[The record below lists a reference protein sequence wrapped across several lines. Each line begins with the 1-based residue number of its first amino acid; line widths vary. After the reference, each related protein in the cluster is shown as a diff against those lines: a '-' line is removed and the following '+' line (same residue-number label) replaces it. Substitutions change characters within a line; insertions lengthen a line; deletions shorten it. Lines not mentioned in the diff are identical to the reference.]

1 MRSLVLYP
9 YPVELDGVSIQGEM
23 LFRGLKEIGLGTKCC
38 DREARAEKEL
48 IFKTFKPDVAIGV
61 GYWGDTPHIINHPL
75 KHGVTPVP
83 WLNADGWVSNY
94 HDVLNEL
101 PLIMA
106 TSRWVKHTYERDGV
120 SGKNIK
126 VMPIGIDVHEMR
138 PLPENDARIQSI
150 KKMLRIKPEQK
161 MILTAGGDTTS
172 KGFQEVLRALG
183 KVDKEFSD
191 WVYVGK
197 SWYSR
202 YPYYHYR
209 DEIKLMKR
217 FGIRKKIRFLDGP
230 LSRDFM
236 CVLLNACDVY
246 AGPSRIDG
254 FGMIQVEAQAC
265 GKPVL
270 GVKSMGLMDTV
281 VHDKTGFLAEVGE
294 KVMLSEEWVHRDQG
308 FKKKRL
314 IKFDEP
320 KMFGVRADI
329 DDLAEHLLKLLS
341 DDNLRNKMGKNA
353 REHAAKNFNYV
364 KTSKDIAELI
374 EKKLDITPREVASQ
388 KESRKEALVSVRAR

>member
-1 MRSLVLYP
+1 M
-9 YPVELDGVSIQGEM
+9 ELDGVSIQGEM
-23 LFRGLKEIGLGTKCC
+23 LYRGLRELGLDTKAC
-38 DREARAEKEL
+38 DREAKAEKEL
-48 IFKTFKPDVAIGV
+48 IFKSFKPDAFIGV
-61 GYWGDTPHIINHPL
+61 GYWGDTPHIINNPL
-75 KHGVTPVP
+75 EHGITPVP

-94 HDVLNEL
+94 HDVLNGL

-106 TSRWVKHTYERDGV
+106 TSRWVRHTYKRDGV
-120 SGKNIK
+120 SDKNIA

-138 PLPENDARIQSI
+138 PLPKNDIRVQNIRE
-150 KKMLRIKPEQK
+150 MLRIKPHQK
-161 MILTAGGDTTS
+161 VLMTAGGDTTS
-172 KGFQEVLRALG
+172 KGFQEVLQALG
-183 KVDKEFSD
+183 KIDKEFGD

-209 DEIKLMKR
+209 DEIKIMKK
-217 FGIRKKIRFLDGP
+217 FGIRKKIRFLDGA

-236 CVLLNACDVY
+236 CSLLNACDVY

-254 FGMIQVEAQAC
+254 FGMVQVEAQAC

-270 GVKSMGLMDTV
+270 GVQSMGLMDTV
-281 VHDKTGFLAEVGE
+281 VHGKTGFLAKVGE
-294 KVMLSEEWVHRDQG
+294 KVMLSEEWVHREQG
-308 FKKKRL
+308 FKKKKL

-320 KMFGVRADI
+320 KMFGVRADV
-329 DDLAEHLLKLLS
+329 DDLAEHILKLLT
-341 DDNLRNKMGKNA
+341 DDGLRERMGRDA

-374 EKKLDITPREVASQ
+374 EKKLDIKPAEIIGQKTASQ
-388 KESRKEALVSVRAR
+388 KVSVPVQAR